1 MNLLLDTHAFLWFI
15 KDDASLSLR
24 ARGLI
29 EEPEN
34 KRLLS
39 IVSLWEI
46 AIKASLGKIVLK
58 LPFDALMPRQLQEND
73 IDLLP
78 IALPHL
84 GLVERL
90 PFHHRDPF
98 DRLIIAQSLV
108 ENLPLVSIDS
118 QFEIPL
124 LQNFLRLYCQSSKTI
139 YRSEKPNQTQSRRAC
154 PHRSRCG
161 RNYPNRKCL
170 PQTSRPT
177 IFPPD
182 SHRTRFHS
190 NCAPVV
196 PRCDPARWRRHRYSP
211 SRRRPNPRPTCSS
224 GCAGRYR
231 PHKSRFAP
239 GCPWQTPRCCHCPA
253 SATPRDPALRPAKH
267 SAPTHIA
274 RDRES

>member
-15 KDDASLSLR
+15 KNDASLSLR

-29 EEPEN
+29 EETEN

-118 QFEIPL
+118 QFDKYGV
-124 LQNFLRLYCQSSKTI
+124 QRL
-139 YRSEKPNQTQSRRAC
+139 
-154 PHRSRCG
+154 
-161 RNYPNRKCL
+161 
-170 PQTSRPT
+170 
-177 IFPPD
+177 
-182 SHRTRFHS
+182 
-190 NCAPVV
+190 
-196 PRCDPARWRRHRYSP
+196 W
-211 SRRRPNPRPTCSS
+211 
-224 GCAGRYR
+224 
-231 PHKSRFAP
+231 
-239 GCPWQTPRCCHCPA
+239 
-253 SATPRDPALRPAKH
+253 
-267 SAPTHIA
+267 
-274 RDRES
+274 

>member
-15 KDDASLSLR
+15 KNDASLSLR

-29 EEPEN
+29 EETEN

-90 PFHHRDPF
+90 PFHHRDLF

-118 QFEIPL
+118 QFDKYGV
-124 LQNFLRLYCQSSKTI
+124 QRL
-139 YRSEKPNQTQSRRAC
+139 
-154 PHRSRCG
+154 
-161 RNYPNRKCL
+161 
-170 PQTSRPT
+170 
-177 IFPPD
+177 
-182 SHRTRFHS
+182 
-190 NCAPVV
+190 
-196 PRCDPARWRRHRYSP
+196 W
-211 SRRRPNPRPTCSS
+211 
-224 GCAGRYR
+224 
-231 PHKSRFAP
+231 
-239 GCPWQTPRCCHCPA
+239 
-253 SATPRDPALRPAKH
+253 
-267 SAPTHIA
+267 
-274 RDRES
+274 

>member
-15 KDDASLSLR
+15 KNDASLSLR

-118 QFEIPL
+118 QFDKHGV
-124 LQNFLRLYCQSSKTI
+124 QRL
-139 YRSEKPNQTQSRRAC
+139 
-154 PHRSRCG
+154 
-161 RNYPNRKCL
+161 
-170 PQTSRPT
+170 
-177 IFPPD
+177 
-182 SHRTRFHS
+182 
-190 NCAPVV
+190 
-196 PRCDPARWRRHRYSP
+196 W
-211 SRRRPNPRPTCSS
+211 
-224 GCAGRYR
+224 
-231 PHKSRFAP
+231 
-239 GCPWQTPRCCHCPA
+239 
-253 SATPRDPALRPAKH
+253 
-267 SAPTHIA
+267 
-274 RDRES
+274 

>member
-118 QFEIPL
+118 QFDKYGV
-124 LQNFLRLYCQSSKTI
+124 QRL
-139 YRSEKPNQTQSRRAC
+139 
-154 PHRSRCG
+154 
-161 RNYPNRKCL
+161 
-170 PQTSRPT
+170 
-177 IFPPD
+177 
-182 SHRTRFHS
+182 
-190 NCAPVV
+190 
-196 PRCDPARWRRHRYSP
+196 W
-211 SRRRPNPRPTCSS
+211 
-224 GCAGRYR
+224 
-231 PHKSRFAP
+231 
-239 GCPWQTPRCCHCPA
+239 
-253 SATPRDPALRPAKH
+253 
-267 SAPTHIA
+267 
-274 RDRES
+274 

>member
-73 IDLLP
+73 IELLP

-118 QFEIPL
+118 QFDKHGV
-124 LQNFLRLYCQSSKTI
+124 QRL
-139 YRSEKPNQTQSRRAC
+139 
-154 PHRSRCG
+154 
-161 RNYPNRKCL
+161 
-170 PQTSRPT
+170 
-177 IFPPD
+177 
-182 SHRTRFHS
+182 
-190 NCAPVV
+190 
-196 PRCDPARWRRHRYSP
+196 W
-211 SRRRPNPRPTCSS
+211 
-224 GCAGRYR
+224 
-231 PHKSRFAP
+231 
-239 GCPWQTPRCCHCPA
+239 
-253 SATPRDPALRPAKH
+253 
-267 SAPTHIA
+267 
-274 RDRES
+274 

>member
-15 KDDASLSLR
+15 KNDASLSLR

-118 QFEIPL
+118 QFDKYGV
-124 LQNFLRLYCQSSKTI
+124 QRL
-139 YRSEKPNQTQSRRAC
+139 
-154 PHRSRCG
+154 
-161 RNYPNRKCL
+161 
-170 PQTSRPT
+170 
-177 IFPPD
+177 
-182 SHRTRFHS
+182 
-190 NCAPVV
+190 
-196 PRCDPARWRRHRYSP
+196 W
-211 SRRRPNPRPTCSS
+211 
-224 GCAGRYR
+224 
-231 PHKSRFAP
+231 
-239 GCPWQTPRCCHCPA
+239 
-253 SATPRDPALRPAKH
+253 
-267 SAPTHIA
+267 
-274 RDRES
+274 

>member
-78 IALPHL
+78 NALPHL

-118 QFEIPL
+118 QFDKYGV
-124 LQNFLRLYCQSSKTI
+124 QRL
-139 YRSEKPNQTQSRRAC
+139 
-154 PHRSRCG
+154 
-161 RNYPNRKCL
+161 
-170 PQTSRPT
+170 
-177 IFPPD
+177 
-182 SHRTRFHS
+182 
-190 NCAPVV
+190 
-196 PRCDPARWRRHRYSP
+196 W
-211 SRRRPNPRPTCSS
+211 
-224 GCAGRYR
+224 
-231 PHKSRFAP
+231 
-239 GCPWQTPRCCHCPA
+239 
-253 SATPRDPALRPAKH
+253 
-267 SAPTHIA
+267 
-274 RDRES
+274 